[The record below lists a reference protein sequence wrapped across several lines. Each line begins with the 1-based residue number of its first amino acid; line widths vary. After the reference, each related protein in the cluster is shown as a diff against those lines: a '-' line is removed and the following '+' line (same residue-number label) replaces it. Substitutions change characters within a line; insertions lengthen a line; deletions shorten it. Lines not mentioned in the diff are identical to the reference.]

1 MLIPRVLLAPMAGA
15 LLLLAGCGEPTALD
29 HRTKAQKALEKGDHA
44 AALIAMK
51 SAVQMEPNSGPLRFE
66 LASLLLETGD
76 AAGAVLELRK
86 AIDQGVK
93 TDAVSARHAAALV
106 ATGKVKE
113 VTDTFAATRLQDPA
127 AQAELSSALAAA
139 WLAQRSLANARS
151 AAADALKSVPDY
163 GPALQVQARLL
174 AMDNR
179 IDEALALVDRAAAK
193 GPAVGEAHTLRG
205 LLLGAGRKDRAGAIA
220 AFEKSAQ
227 SRSTALGA
235 RSALVQLH
243 LGGRDLPKAKAELAL
258 LQKSHPKHPNTI
270 YLAAVLAYSEGKLDQ
285 VEALTDALLKV
296 APDNT
301 QLLTLAGAGHLRR
314 GALVAAETRLGRVVQ
329 TVERAPLA
337 RKLLAETYLRMGQ
350 ADKALGAL
358 GPMVADAGDADVL
371 AMAAQAHLQKGQV
384 AEAEAAFNAALK
396 IKPDDVRLR
405 TSVALTDLAKGK
417 AESAFDALQQL
428 AERDTGGQTA
438 DMALISAHLQR
449 KEFDR
454 ALAAIERLQKKQPK
468 AAMPLHLRGV
478 ALMGKGDLAG
488 ARQTFESAVAADPA
502 YYASTAMLVSMDARE
517 KKFDAAQARVE
528 AAIKLSPKNLAAR
541 LALIELLRVKG
552 AKPDEVL
559 LAIDEAVRTHPT
571 EAGPHVAKLAHLS
584 KHRGAKEAAGHAQVA
599 LAALPNHPQVLDAA
613 GLAFSAAGEEQQALS
628 AFNRMTS
635 VMPKSALPYLRLADV
650 HAKRGSRGEVVSML
664 NRAFDVEPRSA
675 ELHRRLLDQAVRS
688 KDYKVVLAAAKEL
701 QKRMPGSSA
710 GYLLEGDA
718 EASRKAW
725 PAAKLAYQTA
735 LSRAD
740 GRNVV
745 PRVYFTTLKA
755 AGDPKLAVR
764 FADEWLRANPR
775 DVNLRGL
782 LGSEAMLEGR
792 HADAEQ
798 HFRSIVEIEPQS
810 SAALNNLAWL
820 LTERGDEK
828 AVALA
833 ERAVS
838 LSGGSASALDTLAKA
853 LATKGNFDRAI
864 DLQHQA
870 IALSPK
876 RQEYRL
882 NLIRH
887 LIKAGRHAEA
897 MERIRAISLTELSP
911 RSRAELAALQ
921 RQASR

>member
-29 HRTKAQKALEKGDHA
+29 HRTKAHKALEKGDHA

-174 AMDNR
+174 AMDNKV
-179 IDEALALVDRAAAK
+179 DEALALVDRAAAK

-205 LLLGAGRKDRAGAIA
+205 LLLGAGKKDRAGAIA

-227 SRSTALGA
+227 HRSTALGA

-502 YYASTAMLVSMDARE
+502 YYASTAMLVSMDSRE
-517 KKFDAAQARVE
+517 RKYDAAQARVE
-528 AAIKLSPKNLAAR
+528 AALKLTPKNLAAR
-541 LALIELLRVKG
+541 MALIDLLGAKG
-552 AKPDEVL
+552 AKPDEIL
-559 LAIDEAVRTHPT
+559 QAIDEAVRTHPT

-613 GLAFSAAGEEQQALS
+613 GLAFAAAGEEQQALS

-650 HAKRGSRGEVVSML
+650 HAKRGNRAEVASML

-675 ELHRRLLDQAVRS
+675 EVHRRLLDQAVRS

-701 QKRMPGSSA
+701 QRLVPQSA
-710 GYLLEGDA
+710 VGWLLEGDA
-718 EASRKAW
+718 ETSRKGWPTATAAFKSALTKPDGMAFASRAYYAALRRSGE
-725 PAAKLAYQTA
+725 PAQ
-735 LSRAD
+735 AD
-740 GRNVV
+740 R
-745 PRVYFTTLKA
+745 FAAEWLKA
-755 AGDPKLAVR
+755 HPK
-764 FADEWLRANPR
+764 
-775 DVNLRGL
+775 DVNLRGV
-782 LGSEAMLEGR
+782 LGSDAVMDGKLT
-792 HADAEQ
+792 DAERW
-798 HFRSIVEIEPQS
+798 FKEIVEIEPR
-810 SAALNNLAWL
+810 SAVALNNFAWL
-820 LTERGDEK
+820 LANRKDPNAVRVAEL
-828 AVALA
+828 AVAQ
-833 ERAVS
+833 S
-838 LSGGSASALDTLAKA
+838 PDSATSLDTLAMA
-853 LATKGNFDRAI
+853 LDVSGHLDRAI
-864 DLQHQA
+864 EVQRRAVAAMDSRPSHR
-870 IALSPK
+870 LSLA
-876 RQEYRL
+876 RL
-882 NLIRH
+882 
-887 LIKAGRHAEA
+887 LIKAGDRVGARRELVVLSELGTRFPDQA
-897 MERIRAISLTELSP
+897 AVANLLAQTER
-911 RSRAELAALQ
+911 
-921 RQASR
+921 